1 MATLE
6 DLLLNLARDLRD
18 AEPGHEFTQF
28 TREILLSW
36 WNEGL
41 CILHRTRP
49 DLFTRS
55 RDVEL
60 QPGNRQSVGEECTFK
75 SVDAN
80 IGAQGQ
86 DLTPIR
92 ATSVTAMRQWGGK
105 PQCIGN
111 PKDYRVTEFQFDKLQ
126 RDTFYVSPP
135 VPAGAKATVRVT
147 CVEPPPT
154 LTMSDLN
161 VEAPTDCWQ
170 DALTRH
176 YVLAQAYGQDSDQA
190 SLALAQ
196 FHQTQWATLF
206 RGTLQGDLSLQSQQI
221 PTPPEPR
228 AR

>member
-6 DLLLNLARDLRD
+6 DLLLSLARDLRD

-28 TREILLSW
+28 SRELLLSW

-60 QPGNRQSVGEECTFK
+60 EPGNRQSVGEDCTFK

-80 IGAQGQ
+80 IGPDGE

-92 ATSVTAMRQWGGK
+92 QTSVTAMRQWGGK
-105 PQCIGN
+105 PSCFVA
-111 PKDYRVTEFQFDKLQ
+111 PKNYKVTEFQFDKMQ
-126 RDTFYVSPP
+126 RDIFYVAPP

-154 LTMSDLN
+154 LTLSDLN
-161 VEAPTDCWQ
+161 DEAPTDCWQ

-176 YVLAQAYGQDSDQA
+176 YVIAQAYSQDSDQTA
-190 SLALAQ
+190 LALAQ
-196 FHQTQWATLF
+196 FHAGQWSSLF
-206 RGTLQGDLSLQSQQI
+206 RGTLQGDLALQAQSVA
-221 PTPPEPR
+221 TPPEPAKR
-228 AR
+228 